1 MLRFYNSLTKNKE
14 NFIPIKKGKV
24 KLYTCGPTVYDYAHI
39 GNFRTFLFEDF
50 LKRTLISFGYEVFH
64 VMNITDVDDKTINKS
79 VKEGKKLNDIAE
91 IYTSIFKKDLE
102 NLKILPPD
110 VFPLATD
117 HIDKMIEIIQILINK
132 GHAYATNDNSVFFSI
147 DSFKDY
153 GKLSNIDMSK
163 VITGSRV
170 SSDEYKLENPSDF
183 VLWKAYKKED
193 GDVKWSSPW
202 GDGRPGWH
210 IECSAMSMQY
220 LGDHFDIHCGGVDN
234 KFPHHENEI
243 AQSICAT
250 GKPFVNIW
258 MHSEFLIINSDKMS
272 KTLKNY
278 YRLDDLLREGL
289 SVEEIRYIMLS
300 AHYRSKLNF
309 SLEKQHEAKMAI
321 QRILELNDRLDQFV
335 STEEKG
341 LPVEAE
347 NFKLAL
353 SDDLDSPKALAIF
366 FDWLRKTN
374 RRLDRNKLSQSDIDK
389 GKNFIYLLDSLYSL
403 LNKKTMVPDE
413 ILVLVK
419 ERERARKNNDW
430 EKSDKIRI
438 QISKDGWII
447 KDTPSGPKI
456 TPK

>member
-1 MLRFYNSLTKNKE
+1 VLRFYNSLTKNKE

-132 GHAYATNDNSVFFSI
+132 GHAYPTNDNSVFFSI

-278 YRLDDLLREGL
+278 YRLDDLLMEGL

-374 RRLDRNKLSQSDIDK
+374 RRLDSNKLSQSDIDK

-447 KDTPSGPKI
+447 KDTPNGPKI

>member
-132 GHAYATNDNSVFFSI
+132 GHAYPTNDNSVFFSI

-374 RRLDRNKLSQSDIDK
+374 RRLDNNKLSQSDIDK

>member
-14 NFIPIKKGKV
+14 NFVPIKKGKV

-50 LKRTLISFGYEVFH
+50 LKRTLISFDYEVFH

-110 VFPLATD
+110 FFPLATD

-132 GHAYATNDNSVFFSI
+132 GHAYTTNNNSVFFSI

-163 VITGSRV
+163 VIAGSRV
-170 SSDEYKLENPSDF
+170 SSDEYELENPSDF
-183 VLWKAYKKED
+183 ALWKAYKKED

-210 IECSAMSMQY
+210 IECSAMSMEY

-250 GKPFVNIW
+250 GKPFVNTW

-278 YRLDDLLREGL
+278 YRLDDLLREGF

-321 QRILELNDRLDQFV
+321 QRILELSDRLDQFA

-374 RRLDRNKLSQSDIDK
+374 RRLDNNKLSQSDIDK

-403 LNKKTMVPDE
+403 LNKKTMVPDK

-419 ERERARKNNDW
+419 EREQARKNNDW
-430 EKSDKIRI
+430 EKSDKIRT
-438 QISKDGWII
+438 QISKDGWIV
-447 KDTPSGPKI
+447 KDTPNGPKI
-456 TPK
+456 SSK

>member
-132 GHAYATNDNSVFFSI
+132 GHAYPTNDNSVFFSI

-374 RRLDRNKLSQSDIDK
+374 RRLDSNKLSQSDIDK

>member
-102 NLKILPPD
+102 KLKILPPD

-132 GHAYATNDNSVFFSI
+132 GHAYPTNDNSVFFSI

-278 YRLDDLLREGL
+278 YRLDDLLMEGL

-374 RRLDRNKLSQSDIDK
+374 RRLDNNKLSQIDIDK

-447 KDTPSGPKI
+447 KDTPNGPKI

>member
-374 RRLDRNKLSQSDIDK
+374 RRLDNNKLSQSDIDK

-447 KDTPSGPKI
+447 KDTPNGPKI

>member
-132 GHAYATNDNSVFFSI
+132 GHAYTTNDNSVFFSI

-374 RRLDRNKLSQSDIDK
+374 RRLDSNKLSQSDIDK

-403 LNKKTMVPDE
+403 LNKKTMVPDK

-438 QISKDGWII
+438 QISKDGWIV
-447 KDTPSGPKI
+447 KDTPNGPKV

>member
-132 GHAYATNDNSVFFSI
+132 GHAYPTNDNSVFFSI

-278 YRLDDLLREGL
+278 YRLDDLLKEGL

-374 RRLDRNKLSQSDIDK
+374 RRLDSNKLSQSDIDK

-403 LNKKTMVPDE
+403 LNKNTMVPDE

>member
-132 GHAYATNDNSVFFSI
+132 GHAYPTNDNSVFFSI

-278 YRLDDLLREGL
+278 YRLDDLLMEGL

-374 RRLDRNKLSQSDIDK
+374 RRLDSNKLSQSDIDK

>member
-132 GHAYATNDNSVFFSI
+132 GHAYPTNDNSVFFSI

-278 YRLDDLLREGL
+278 YRLDDLLKEGL

-374 RRLDRNKLSQSDIDK
+374 RRLDSNKLSQSDIDK

-447 KDTPSGPKI
+447 KDTPNGPKI

>member
-14 NFIPIKKGKV
+14 NFVPIKKGKV

-110 VFPLATD
+110 IFPLATD

-132 GHAYATNDNSVFFSI
+132 GHAYTTKDNSVFFSI

-278 YRLDDLLREGL
+278 YRLDDLLKEGL

-321 QRILELNDRLDQFV
+321 QRILELSDRLDQFV

-347 NFKLAL
+347 NFKIAL

-374 RRLDRNKLSQSDIDK
+374 RRLDSNKLSQSDIDK

-403 LNKKTMVPDE
+403 LNKNTMVPDE

-438 QISKDGWII
+438 QISKDGWIV
-447 KDTPSGPKI
+447 KDTPNGPKI

>member
-1 MLRFYNSLTKNKE
+1 
-14 NFIPIKKGKV
+14 
-24 KLYTCGPTVYDYAHI
+24 
-39 GNFRTFLFEDF
+39 
-50 LKRTLISFGYEVFH
+50 
-64 VMNITDVDDKTINKS
+64 
-79 VKEGKKLNDIAE
+79 
-91 IYTSIFKKDLE
+91 
-102 NLKILPPD
+102 
-110 VFPLATD
+110 
-117 HIDKMIEIIQILINK
+117 
-132 GHAYATNDNSVFFSI
+132 
-147 DSFKDY
+147 
-153 GKLSNIDMSK
+153 
-163 VITGSRV
+163 
-170 SSDEYKLENPSDF
+170 
-183 VLWKAYKKED
+183 
-193 GDVKWSSPW
+193 
-202 GDGRPGWH
+202 
-210 IECSAMSMQY
+210 
-220 LGDHFDIHCGGVDN
+220 
-234 KFPHHENEI
+234 
-243 AQSICAT
+243 
-250 GKPFVNIW
+250 

-374 RRLDRNKLSQSDIDK
+374 RRLDSNKLSQSDIDK

>member
-102 NLKILPPD
+102 KLKILPPD

-132 GHAYATNDNSVFFSI
+132 GHAYPTNDNSVFFSI

-210 IECSAMSMQY
+210 IEC
-220 LGDHFDIHCGGVDN
+220 
-234 KFPHHENEI
+234 
-243 AQSICAT
+243 
-250 GKPFVNIW
+250 
-258 MHSEFLIINSDKMS
+258 
-272 KTLKNY
+272 
-278 YRLDDLLREGL
+278 
-289 SVEEIRYIMLS
+289 
-300 AHYRSKLNF
+300 
-309 SLEKQHEAKMAI
+309 
-321 QRILELNDRLDQFV
+321 
-335 STEEKG
+335 
-341 LPVEAE
+341 
-347 NFKLAL
+347 
-353 SDDLDSPKALAIF
+353 
-366 FDWLRKTN
+366 
-374 RRLDRNKLSQSDIDK
+374 
-389 GKNFIYLLDSLYSL
+389 
-403 LNKKTMVPDE
+403 
-413 ILVLVK
+413 
-419 ERERARKNNDW
+419 
-430 EKSDKIRI
+430 
-438 QISKDGWII
+438 
-447 KDTPSGPKI
+447 
-456 TPK
+456 

>member
-14 NFIPIKKGKV
+14 NFVPIKKGKV
-24 KLYTCGPTVYDYAHI
+24 RLYTCGPTVYDYAHI

-102 NLKILPPD
+102 NLKVLPPD
-110 VFPLATD
+110 IFPFATD

-132 GHAYATNDNSVFFSI
+132 GHAYTTKDNSVFFSI

-250 GKPFVNIW
+250 GKPFVNTW

-278 YRLDDLLREGL
+278 YRLDDLLREGF
-289 SVEEIRYIMLS
+289 SVEEIRFIMLS
-300 AHYRSKLNF
+300 AHYRSKLKF
-309 SLEKQHEAKMAI
+309 SLEKQHDAKMAI
-321 QRILELNDRLDQFV
+321 QRILELSNRLDQFLP
-335 STEEKG
+335 TEEKG

-347 NFKLAL
+347 KFKLAL

-374 RRLDRNKLSQSDIDK
+374 RKLDSNKLSQIDIDK
-389 GKNFIYLLDSLYSL
+389 GKNFIYLFDSLYRL
-403 LNKKTMVPDE
+403 LNKKTIVPDK

-419 ERERARKNNDW
+419 DRERARKNNDW
-430 EKSDKIRI
+430 KKSDKIRI
-438 QISKDGWII
+438 QISEHGWIV
-447 KDTPSGPKI
+447 KDTPNGPKI
-456 TPK
+456 SSK

>member
-1 MLRFYNSLTKNKE
+1 VLRFYNSLTKNKE
-14 NFIPIKKGKV
+14 NFVPIKKGKV
-24 KLYTCGPTVYDYAHI
+24 RLYTCGPTVYDYAHI

-64 VMNITDVDDKTINKS
+64 VMNITDVDDKTINKA

-102 NLKILPPD
+102 NLKVLPPD
-110 VFPLATD
+110 IFPFATD

-132 GHAYATNDNSVFFSI
+132 GHAYTTKDNSVFFSI

-250 GKPFVNIW
+250 GKPFVNTW

-278 YRLDDLLREGL
+278 YRLDDLLREGF
-289 SVEEIRYIMLS
+289 SVEEIRFIMLS
-300 AHYRSKLNF
+300 AHYRSKLKF

-321 QRILELNDRLDQFV
+321 QRILELSNRLDQFLP
-335 STEEKG
+335 TEEKG

-347 NFKLAL
+347 KFKLAL

-374 RRLDRNKLSQSDIDK
+374 RKLDSNKLSQIDIDK
-389 GKNFIYLLDSLYSL
+389 GKNFIYLFDSLYRL
-403 LNKKTMVPDE
+403 LNKKTIVPDK

-430 EKSDKIRI
+430 KKSDKIRI
-438 QISKDGWII
+438 QISEHGWIV
-447 KDTPSGPKI
+447 KDTPNGPKI
-456 TPK
+456 SSK

>member
-132 GHAYATNDNSVFFSI
+132 GHAYPTNDNSVFFSI

-374 RRLDRNKLSQSDIDK
+374 RRLDSNKLSQSDIDK

-447 KDTPSGPKI
+447 KDTPNGPKI

>member
-132 GHAYATNDNSVFFSI
+132 GHAYLTNDNSVFFSI

-403 LNKKTMVPDE
+403 LNKKTMLPDE

-447 KDTPSGPKI
+447 KDTPNGPKI

>member
-132 GHAYATNDNSVFFSI
+132 GHAYPTNDNSVFFSI

-321 QRILELNDRLDQFV
+321 QRILELNDRLGQFV

-374 RRLDRNKLSQSDIDK
+374 RRLDSNKLSQSDIDK

-447 KDTPSGPKI
+447 KDTPNGPKI

>member
-132 GHAYATNDNSVFFSI
+132 GHAYHTNDNSVFFSI

-278 YRLDDLLREGL
+278 YRLDDLLKEGL

-335 STEEKG
+335 STDEKG

-374 RRLDRNKLSQSDIDK
+374 RRLDSNKLSQSDIDK

>member
-1 MLRFYNSLTKNKE
+1 MLRLYNSLSKKKE
-14 NFIPIKKGKV
+14 DFVPIEKGKV

-132 GHAYATNDNSVFFSI
+132 GHAYPTNDNSVFFSI

-278 YRLDDLLREGL
+278 YRLDDLLNEGL
-289 SVEEIRYIMLS
+289 SIEEIRYIMLS

-374 RRLDRNKLSQSDIDK
+374 RRLDSNKLSQSDIDK

>member
-1 MLRFYNSLTKNKE
+1 
-14 NFIPIKKGKV
+14 
-24 KLYTCGPTVYDYAHI
+24 
-39 GNFRTFLFEDF
+39 
-50 LKRTLISFGYEVFH
+50 
-64 VMNITDVDDKTINKS
+64 
-79 VKEGKKLNDIAE
+79 
-91 IYTSIFKKDLE
+91 
-102 NLKILPPD
+102 
-110 VFPLATD
+110 
-117 HIDKMIEIIQILINK
+117 
-132 GHAYATNDNSVFFSI
+132 
-147 DSFKDY
+147 
-153 GKLSNIDMSK
+153 MSK

-278 YRLDDLLREGL
+278 YRLDDLLMEGL

>member
-132 GHAYATNDNSVFFSI
+132 GHAYPTNDNSVFFSI

-335 STEEKG
+335 STDEKG

-353 SDDLDSPKALAIF
+353 SDD
-366 FDWLRKTN
+366 
-374 RRLDRNKLSQSDIDK
+374 
-389 GKNFIYLLDSLYSL
+389 
-403 LNKKTMVPDE
+403 
-413 ILVLVK
+413 
-419 ERERARKNNDW
+419 
-430 EKSDKIRI
+430 
-438 QISKDGWII
+438 
-447 KDTPSGPKI
+447 
-456 TPK
+456 

>member
-132 GHAYATNDNSVFFSI
+132 GHAYPTNDNSVFFSI

-278 YRLDDLLREGL
+278 YRLDDLLREGF
-289 SVEEIRYIMLS
+289 SVEEIRYIILS

-374 RRLDRNKLSQSDIDK
+374 RRLDNNKLSQSDIDK

-403 LNKKTMVPDE
+403 LNKKTIVPDK

-430 EKSDKIRI
+430 EKADKIRI
-438 QISKDGWII
+438 QISKDGWIV
-447 KDTPSGPKI
+447 KDTPNGTKI

>member
-1 MLRFYNSLTKNKE
+1 VLRFYNSLTKNKE
-14 NFIPIKKGKV
+14 NFVPIKKGKV

-102 NLKILPPD
+102 KLKILPPD

-132 GHAYATNDNSVFFSI
+132 GHAYTTNDNSVFFSI
-147 DSFKDY
+147 DSFENY

-278 YRLDDLLREGL
+278 YRLDDLLNEGL
-289 SVEEIRYIMLS
+289 SIEEIRYIMLS

-309 SLEKQHEAKMAI
+309 SLEKKHEAKMAI
-321 QRILELNDRLDQFV
+321 QRILELNDRLNQFV

-374 RRLDRNKLSQSDIDK
+374 RRLDSNKLSQSDIDK

-403 LNKKTMVPDE
+403 LNKKTMIPDE

-438 QISKDGWII
+438 QIIKDGWII
-447 KDTPSGPKI
+447 KDTPNGPKI

>member
-132 GHAYATNDNSVFFSI
+132 GHAYLTNDNSVFFSI

-374 RRLDRNKLSQSDIDK
+374 RRLDSNKLSQSDIDK

-447 KDTPSGPKI
+447 KDTPNGPKI

>member
-132 GHAYATNDNSVFFSI
+132 GHAYPTNDNSVFFSI

-193 GDVKWSSPW
+193 GDAKWSSPW

-278 YRLDDLLREGL
+278 YRLDDLLMEGL

-321 QRILELNDRLDQFV
+321 QRILELNDRLNQFV

-374 RRLDRNKLSQSDIDK
+374 RKLDNNKLSQSDIDK

-447 KDTPSGPKI
+447 KDTPNGPKI

>member
-132 GHAYATNDNSVFFSI
+132 GHAYPTNDNSVFFSI

-250 GKPFVNIW
+250 GKPFVNTW

-278 YRLDDLLREGL
+278 YRLDDLLREGF

-321 QRILELNDRLDQFV
+321 QRILELRDRLDQFV

-374 RRLDRNKLSQSDIDK
+374 RRLDNNKLSQSDIDK

-403 LNKKTMVPDE
+403 LNKKTMVPDK

-419 ERERARKNNDW
+419 EREQARKNNDW
-430 EKSDKIRI
+430 EKSDKIRT
-438 QISKDGWII
+438 QISKDGWIV
-447 KDTPSGPKI
+447 KDTPNGPKI
-456 TPK
+456 SSK

>member
-110 VFPLATD
+110 VFPLATN

-132 GHAYATNDNSVFFSI
+132 GHAYPTNDNSVFFSI

-278 YRLDDLLREGL
+278 YRLDDLLMEGL

-374 RRLDRNKLSQSDIDK
+374 RRLDNNKLSQIDIDK

>member
-14 NFIPIKKGKV
+14 NFVPIKKGKV

-79 VKEGKKLNDIAE
+79 LKEGKKLNDIAE

-110 VFPLATD
+110 FFPLATD

-132 GHAYATNDNSVFFSI
+132 GHAYTTKDNSVFFSI

-193 GDVKWSSPW
+193 GDAKWSSPW

-250 GKPFVNIW
+250 GKPFVNTW

-278 YRLDDLLREGL
+278 YCLDDLLREGF
-289 SVEEIRYIMLS
+289 SVEEIRFIMLS

-321 QRILELNDRLDQFV
+321 QRILELRNRLDQFLP
-335 STEEKG
+335 TEEKG
-341 LPVEAE
+341 LPIEAE
-347 NFKLAL
+347 KFNLAL

-374 RRLDRNKLSQSDIDK
+374 KRLDSNKLSQIDIDK
-389 GKNFIYLLDSLYSL
+389 GKNFIYLFDSLYSL
-403 LNKKTMVPDE
+403 LNKKTIVPDK

-419 ERERARKNNDW
+419 EREHARKNNDW
-430 EKSDKIRI
+430 EKSDKIRT
-438 QISKDGWII
+438 QISKDGWIV
-447 KDTPSGPKI
+447 KDTPNGPKI
-456 TPK
+456 SSK

>member
-50 LKRTLISFGYEVFH
+50 LKRTLMSFGYEVFH

-132 GHAYATNDNSVFFSI
+132 GHAYPTNDNSVFFSI

-374 RRLDRNKLSQSDIDK
+374 RRLDSNKLSQSDIDK

-403 LNKKTMVPDE
+403 LNKKTMVPDK

>member
-1 MLRFYNSLTKNKE
+1 VLRFYNSLTKNKE

-102 NLKILPPD
+102 KLKILPPD

-132 GHAYATNDNSVFFSI
+132 GHAYPTNDNSVFFSI

-278 YRLDDLLREGL
+278 YRLDDLLMEGL

-374 RRLDRNKLSQSDIDK
+374 RRLDSNKLSQSDIDK

>member
-132 GHAYATNDNSVFFSI
+132 GHAYPTNDNSVFFSI

-278 YRLDDLLREGL
+278 YRLDDLLKEGL

-374 RRLDRNKLSQSDIDK
+374 RRLDSNKLSQSDVDK